1 MKKAIFILALCFARV
16 ILHAQSVGINTT
28 PATSAALDVSSTTK
42 GMLVPRMTTTLRTA
56 IASPATGLM
65 VYDITVNG
73 FYFYNGTVWA
83 AVGGGSTG
91 AAVID
96 LVASKIAATQTPLSA
111 QGTNTGDVIVFD
123 NVATIPTL
131 GSYSTT
137 TNSYT
142 VGSGQGGLYNIQVR
156 AVSVDNSTVTNTT
169 GHWFKIEIT
178 PSGSSASFINN
189 RDVYGA
195 YPILSNANFPSGL
208 KGRSEITAM
217 VQLNAGDSFV
227 IKGLTANSSITNTI
241 KNDGSC
247 KLMVVKLN

>member
-1 MKKAIFILALCFARV
+1 MKKTIFILALCFAT
-16 ILHAQSVGINTT
+16 IFLQAQSVGINTT
-28 PATSAALDVSSTTK
+28 PAASAALDVSSTTK
-42 GMLVPRMTTTLRTA
+42 GMLVPRMTTGQRTTITA
-56 IASPATGLM
+56 PAAGLM
-65 VYDITVNG
+65 VYDVTLNG

-83 AVGGGSTG
+83 AVGGSSTG
-91 AAVID
+91 VAVID

-123 NVATIPTL
+123 YVANAPTL

-142 VGSGQGGLYNIQVR
+142 VGTGQGGLYNIQVR
-156 AVSVDNSTVTNTT
+156 AISVDNSTVGSTT

-189 RDVYGA
+189 RDVYGP
-195 YPILSNANFPSGL
+195 YPIVSNANFPSGL

-217 VQLNAGDSFV
+217 VQLSAGDSFV
-227 IKGLTANSSITNTI
+227 IKGLSANSSVTNTI

-247 KLMVVKLN
+247 KLMVVKMN